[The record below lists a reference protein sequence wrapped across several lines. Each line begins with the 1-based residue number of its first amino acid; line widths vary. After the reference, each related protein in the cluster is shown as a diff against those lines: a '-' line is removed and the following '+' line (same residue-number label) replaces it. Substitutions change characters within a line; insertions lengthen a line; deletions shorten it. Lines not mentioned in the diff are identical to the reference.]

1 MSLSTSEHH
10 NGDDDVEEIVVLL
23 CKDQLQAVQ
32 RCQVDI
38 QVLTTNAGYL
48 VMVLYLYLAG
58 TVPIPSWYCTY
69 T

>member
-32 RCQVDI
+32 RWI
-38 QVLTTNAGYL
+38 AKLTFKSLLQTQA
-48 VMVLYLYLAG
+48 
-58 TVPIPSWYCTY
+58 TW
-69 T
+69 